1 MPLQIANVV
10 ESFFNSA
17 ELVLP
22 SPPPPTAPPFTSL
35 PQCQCLPRGCQ
46 TFKGDQDLKSPMS
59 FIIDLVETKSH
70 FQSFITQATASES
83 FSGQQ
88 HEDGRT
94 EAGAASTRGFC
105 CQDLF
110 WKLFEALTRNIFL
123 QLSENLYF
131 LSRSTTGEA
140 WCRRRRKCRKRIENV
155 FSRLLQLPSLHCR

>member
-110 WKLFEALTRNIFL
+110 WKLFEALTRNIFCNYQKIYTFCPGRPL
-123 QLSENLYF
+123 AKLGA
-131 LSRSTTGEA
+131 GEG
-140 WCRRRRKCRKRIENV
+140 ENV
-155 FSRLLQLPSLHCR
+155 ERE